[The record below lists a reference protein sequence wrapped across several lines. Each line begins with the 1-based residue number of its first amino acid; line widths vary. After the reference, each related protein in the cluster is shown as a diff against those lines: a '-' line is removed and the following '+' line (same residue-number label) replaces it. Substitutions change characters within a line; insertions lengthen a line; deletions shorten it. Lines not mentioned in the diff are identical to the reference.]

1 MFVTETSF
9 QLKEWCL
16 ESLQQRF
23 GTQNKKKE
31 SRKLYF
37 HTAIKFTYSLALT
50 WKVEHEGGFLRTLL
64 TSLKLL

>member
-23 GTQNKKKE
+23 GTQNKKKNRE
-31 SRKLYF
+31 NYISIRQ
-37 HTAIKFTYSLALT
+37 
-50 WKVEHEGGFLRTLL
+50 
-64 TSLKLL
+64 